1 MKEVKQKFGTNS
13 VHVEFSGDGSFISS
27 LPQVKKA
34 TVYEN
39 YAEMQLN
46 GDLSSRE
53 LLVSIASKVEIRKFE
68 FVEPSLNSIFLEV
81 VGMPDEA
88 QERRESSG
96 DFCKDEKPLTA
107 TSVCA
112 TRCSC
117 SVVALLATLVL
128 SVITLKKR
136 RYLMEPAGSSFGGV
150 GVLVRQVSRTYG
162 RQLPVNCSARAEE
175 VSHAK

>member
-1 MKEVKQKFGTNS
+1 MSCQSREDRLEGGMKEVKQKFGTNS

-46 GDLSSRE
+46 GDFFSRE

-81 VGMPDEA
+81 VGC
-88 QERRESSG
+88 R
-96 DFCKDEKPLTA
+96 T
-107 TSVCA
+107 
-112 TRCSC
+112 
-117 SVVALLATLVL
+117 
-128 SVITLKKR
+128 KR
-136 RYLMEPAGSSFGGV
+136 RSGGN
-150 GVLVRQVSRTYG
+150 
-162 RQLPVNCSARAEE
+162 PRAFDKERNR
-175 VSHAK
+175 